1 MATRSAVIAPLTLLL
16 AMAVANAAAA
26 ARFTVGGLVGYR
38 AGLGAEVNATAADFA
53 EGFPLAARFA
63 VGYARREPGNPAD
76 ARRIFINDAT
86 DGTPEEAGWYW
97 DCRFDM
103 MYRFG
108 WRSAENLFATAGVRY
123 SLFTA
128 NFEFV
133 GGNED
138 FDITSHQWGLGA
150 GLEGYF
156 DISDRVQFV
165 IGGGVDYF
173 FDAELTGHDTTYSPD
188 GDHVNPRD
196 DYTYDD
202 ARDAVNALGLEGRAV
217 IGISYR
223 FGG

>member
-1 MATRSAVIAPLTLLL
+1 MVTRSAVIATLTLLL
-16 AMAVANAAAA
+16 AMALANAAAA

-38 AGLGAEVNATAADFA
+38 AGLGA
-53 EGFPLAARFA
+53 
-63 VGYARREPGNPAD
+63 
-76 ARRIFINDAT
+76 
-86 DGTPEEAGWYW
+86 
-97 DCRFDM
+97 
-103 MYRFG
+103 
-108 WRSAENLFATAGVRY
+108 
-123 SLFTA
+123 
-128 NFEFV
+128 
-133 GGNED
+133 
-138 FDITSHQWGLGA
+138 

-156 DISDRVQFV
+156 DISDRFQFV

-223 FGG
+223 FGS